1 MRPFTAVHQICWSL
15 GLGLMALA
23 MPPIPAA
30 AQSAA
35 YIPTL
40 DSIGPGCCVLRVRQ
54 SGQLAQGRFQGR
66 PDRESVLLQPCS
78 GPLCGAVAGP
88 TQGIRLLPG
97 ALVEMRSGTEAG
109 KGLFFG
115 SVSGAGLLLG
125 LALISGCD
133 DCDISPGDYALL
145 GLIGAAGG
153 GAIGALVGA
162 FIPNWVTVRH

>member
-1 MRPFTAVHQICWSL
+1 MRPFIAVHRACWSL
-15 GLGLMALA
+15 GLALMALA

-30 AQSAA
+30 AQAGS

-54 SGQLAQGRFQGR
+54 SGQLAQGRFRGR
-66 PDRESVLLQPCS
+66 PDGESVLLQPCS
-78 GPLCGAVAGP
+78 GALCGAVAGP
-88 TQGIRLLPG
+88 AQGIRLTPD
-97 ALVEMRSGTEAG
+97 ALVEMRSGTQAG
-109 KGLFFG
+109 KGLLFG
-115 SVSGAGLLLG
+115 SISGAGLLLG

-133 DCDISPGDYALL
+133 DCDITTGDYALL

-162 FIPNWVTVRH
+162 FIPNWVPVRH